1 VDPATGEA
9 VEPVDPLARSRGAE
23 VGFLA
28 MPAAGWHTT
37 LAVWG
42 VELES
47 ELLFVGDA
55 GTTEPSDASGRIGL
69 TWANF
74 WRPLPQLRVELDASF
89 ARARFHELT
98 AGEDRIPGALERVI
112 TAGIAWE
119 PLASGP
125 HAALRIRHF
134 GEYPLTEDGSVRA
147 PATSLLDLNIGWTR
161 GPFRISASVLNRLD
175 ARDADIAYFYAS
187 RLPGE
192 PLGGVEDM
200 HFPPSSRDRSGSRS
214 PGDTERGRRARTPAT
229 APRPTIPRGYTVCG
243 TVCPLPSRAAPPRAP
258 SRRAPD
264 PRRTDRVRGRVPHRA
279 RCADRSGDRRAV
291 RSSRRIRV
299 DPISVRFP
307 TRPNGRQWVAAGGR
321 SLAPVAASARA

>member
-1 VDPATGEA
+1 MDPATGEA

-74 WRPLPQLRVELDASF
+74 WRPLPQLRVDLDASF

-200 HFPPSSRDRSGSRS
+200 HFPPV
-214 PGDTERGRRARTPAT
+214 E
-229 APRPTIPRGYTVCG
+229 PRQIRLTLSWGY
-243 TVCPLPSRAAPPRAP
+243 
-258 SRRAPD
+258 
-264 PRRTDRVRGRVPHRA
+264 
-279 RCADRSGDRRAV
+279 
-291 RSSRRIRV
+291 
-299 DPISVRFP
+299 
-307 TRPNGRQWVAAGGR
+307 
-321 SLAPVAASARA
+321 